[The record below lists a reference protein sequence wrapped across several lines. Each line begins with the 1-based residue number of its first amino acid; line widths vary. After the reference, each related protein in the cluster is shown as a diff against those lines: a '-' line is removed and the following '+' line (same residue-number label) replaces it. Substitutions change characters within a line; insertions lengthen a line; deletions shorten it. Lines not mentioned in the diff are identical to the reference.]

1 LTRDFR
7 TFAGSPPASFMR
19 RKLPDEGGFVD

>member
-7 TFAGSPPASFMR
+7 AFAGSPPASFVR